1 MTYIYEKGYI
11 IADILTFLRL
21 IISLFLFVL
30 ALGGRTTFDYFMS
43 LVLFAWATDA
53 LDGYFAR
60 KSGHSGKF
68 GSREGW
74 VDWVFYIAC
83 FFYSTYLGYYS
94 YFFFIGIILVN
105 LFVYFFIKKSDSV
118 QMSFEFI
125 YILLSFRVL
134 YQESPLWTLVVVGW
148 TGFIIAFKWN
158 RLKDQ
163 ILYFFRG
170 WK

>member
-1 MTYIYEKGYI
+1 VSYIYERGYI

-30 ALGGRTTFDYFMS
+30 ALGRRKTFDSFMS
-43 LVLFAWATDA
+43 LVLFAWATDV

-74 VDWVFYIAC
+74 VDWIFYIAC
-83 FFYSTYLGYYS
+83 FFYSTCLGYYS
-94 YFFFIGIILVN
+94 YFFFIGIILIN

-134 YQESPLWTLVVVGW
+134 YQESPFWTLVVVGW
-148 TGFIIAFKWN
+148 TGFVIAFKWN
-158 RLKDQ
+158 RLKG
-163 ILYFFRG
+163 LVSYFLRG